1 MLALNSPSFEN
12 LITDFVIEIAVICFH
27 YYICIYI
34 DLSMIG
40 QKHYY
45 EHPEEYYPVFHE
57 TIAPYAS
64 VIGKYNIHY
73 THAHTRAY
81 IYKCVCVCVCVSLY
95 ICMHVCMCICIC
107 THNIYLDR

>member
-1 MLALNSPSFEN
+1 M
-12 LITDFVIEIAVICFH
+12 V
-27 YYICIYI
+27 
-34 DLSMIG
+34 G

-45 EHPEEYYPVFHE
+45 DHPEEYYPVLHE

-81 IYKCVCVCVCVSLY
+81 IYKCAYIYLSVCVSLY
-95 ICMHVCMCICIC
+95 ICMHVCVYVYAHI
-107 THNIYLDR
+107 IYI